1 MKVAAIQMV
10 SVSNPDINL
19 QTAKRLLQ
27 EAKSA
32 GADLAV
38 LPEYWSIMG
47 LRDTDKVAF
56 AEESGNGVLQNFLQQ
71 MARELQMMI
80 IGGTIPLK
88 STDSNKIYNACLVFD
103 RSGTQIARYDKIHLF
118 GFTNGDESYQ
128 ESNTIQEGNDIVSF
142 DSTIDG
148 IGTIGLG
155 ICYDLRFPELFRNMG
170 PCNLLVLPAAFTY
183 TTGQAHWEILLRAR
197 AIENQCYV
205 LASAQGGTHDS
216 GRRTWGHSMLIDPW
230 GKILNCLEE
239 GEGVV
244 VAELDMDAMQKIRSN
259 LPALKHRRFTC

>member
-1 MKVAAIQMV
+1 MKIAAIQMV
-10 SVSNPDINL
+10 SVADPAINI

-27 EAKSA
+27 QAKSE
-32 GADLAV
+32 GAELTV

-56 AEESGNGVLQNFLQQ
+56 AEEPGNGVLQNFLKQ
-71 MARELQMMI
+71 MAQELQVTI
-80 IGGTIPLK
+80 VGGTIPLQ
-88 STDSNKIYNACLVFD
+88 SSDSHKIYNACLVFD
-103 RSGTQIARYDKIHLF
+103 PSGTQIARYDKIHLF
-118 GFTNGDESYQ
+118 GFTNGEESYQ
-128 ESNTIQEGNDIVSF
+128 ESNTIQAGKDIVNF
-142 DSTIDG
+142 DSAVG
-148 IGTIGLG
+148 KVGLG

-170 PCNLLVLPAAFTY
+170 ACDLLVLPAAFTY

-197 AIENQCYV
+197 AIENQSYV

-230 GKILNCLEE
+230 GKVLSCLEE

-244 VAELDMDAMQKIRSN
+244 VADLDREVMQNIRNN

>member
-10 SVSNPDINL
+10 SVSTPDTNL
-19 QTAKRLLQ
+19 QTAERLLKL
-27 EAKSA
+27 AKA
-32 GADLAV
+32 QGAELAV

-56 AEESGNGVLQNFLQQ
+56 AEQPGKGALQTFLAQ
-71 MARELQMMI
+71 MAKDLQMTI
-80 IGGTIPLK
+80 VGGTIPLQ
-88 STDSNKIYNACLVFD
+88 SDDSHKIYNACLVFD
-103 RSGTQIARYDKIHLF
+103 PNGIQIARYDKIHLF
-118 GFTNGDESYQ
+118 GFTNGEESYQ
-128 ESNTIQEGNDIVSF
+128 ESNTIQAGNDIVSF
-142 DSTIDG
+142 DSTIG
-148 IGTIGLG
+148 KVGLG

-170 PCNLLVLPAAFTY
+170 AFSLLVLPAAFTY

-230 GKILNCLEE
+230 GKILNCLED

-244 VAELDMDAMQKIRSN
+244 IADLDMDAMQKIRNN
-259 LPALKHRRFTC
+259 LPALKHRRFACSS

>member
-10 SVSNPDINL
+10 SVSNPEINI
-19 QTAKRLLQ
+19 QTADRLLKL
-27 EAKSA
+27 AKSQ
-32 GADLAV
+32 GAELAV

-56 AEESGNGVLQNFLQQ
+56 AEQSGQGVLQTFLAQ
-71 MARELQMMI
+71 MAKDLQMTI

-88 STDSNKIYNACLVFD
+88 SDDSHKIYNACLVFD
-103 RSGTQIARYDKIHLF
+103 PNGIQIARYDKIHLF
-118 GFTNGDESYQ
+118 GFTNGEESYQ
-128 ESNTIQEGNDIVSF
+128 ESNTIQAGNDIVSF
-142 DSTIDG
+142 DSTIG
-148 IGTIGLG
+148 KIGLG

-170 PCNLLVLPAAFTY
+170 ACSLLVLPAAFTY

-230 GKILNCLEE
+230 GKVLNCLED

-244 VAELDMDAMQKIRSN
+244 IADLDMDAMQKIRNN
-259 LPALKHRRFTC
+259 LPALKHRRFAC

>member
-10 SVSNPDINL
+10 SVSNPDANL

-27 EAKSA
+27 QAKAA
-32 GADLAV
+32 GAELAV

-56 AEESGNGVLQNFLQQ
+56 AEQPGQGVLQGFLAQ
-71 MARELQMMI
+71 MARELQMTI

-88 STDSNKIYNACLVFD
+88 AGDSHKIYNACLVFD
-103 RSGTQIARYDKIHLF
+103 PRGVQIARYDKVHLF

-142 DSTIDG
+142 DSR
-148 IGTIGLG
+148 IGKIGLG
-155 ICYDLRFPELFRNMG
+155 VCYDLRFPELFRNMG
-170 PCNLLVLPAAFTY
+170 VCSLLVLPAAFTY

-230 GKILNCLEE
+230 GKVLNCQDE

-244 VAELDMDAMQKIRSN
+244 VADLDMDAMQKIRSN
-259 LPALKHRRFTC
+259 LPALKHRRFAC

>member
-10 SVSNPDINL
+10 SVSTPDTNL
-19 QTAKRLLQ
+19 QTAERLLKL
-27 EAKSA
+27 AKA
-32 GADLAV
+32 QGAELAV

-56 AEESGNGVLQNFLQQ
+56 AEQPGKGALQTFLAQ
-71 MARELQMMI
+71 MAKDLQMI
-80 IGGTIPLK
+80 IVGGTIPLR
-88 STDSNKIYNACLVFD
+88 SDDSHKIYNACLVFD
-103 RSGTQIARYDKIHLF
+103 PNGIQIARYDKIHLF
-118 GFTNGDESYQ
+118 GFTNGEESYQ
-128 ESNTIQEGNDIVSF
+128 ESNTIQAGNDIVSF
-142 DSTIDG
+142 DSA
-148 IGTIGLG
+148 IGKVGLG

-170 PCNLLVLPAAFTY
+170 ACSLLVLPAAFTY

-230 GKILNCLEE
+230 GKILNCLED

-244 VAELDMDAMQKIRSN
+244 IADLDMDAMQKIRNN
-259 LPALKHRRFTC
+259 LPALKHRRFACSP

>member
-1 MKVAAIQMV
+1 MMKIAAIQMV
-10 SVSNPDINL
+10 SVSHPDINI
-19 QTAKRLLQ
+19 QTAKRLL
-27 EAKSA
+27 ERAKLA
-32 GADLAV
+32 GAELAV

-47 LRDTDKVAF
+47 LRDTDKLAF
-56 AEESGNGVLQNFLQQ
+56 AEEAGLGVLQDFLSQ
-71 MARELQMMI
+71 MARELQMTI
-80 IGGTIPLK
+80 VGGTIPLK
-88 STDSNKIYNACLVFD
+88 SDDSHKIYNACLVFD
-103 RSGTQIARYDKIHLF
+103 RSGSQIARYDKIHLF
-118 GFTNGDESYQ
+118 GFTNGEESYQ

-142 DSTIDG
+142 DSM
-148 IGTIGLG
+148 IGKVGLG

-170 PCNLLVLPAAFTY
+170 ACNLLILPAAFTY

-230 GKILNCLEE
+230 GKVLNCLEE

-244 VAELDMDAMQKIRSN
+244 VTDLDLETIQKIRGN

>member
-1 MKVAAIQMV
+1 MMKITAIQMV
-10 SVSNPDINL
+10 SLADPATNI

-27 EAKSA
+27 QAKSA
-32 GADLAV
+32 GAELAV

-56 AEESGNGVLQNFLQQ
+56 AEEPGNGVLQNFLKQ
-71 MARELQMMI
+71 MAQELQMTI
-80 IGGTIPLK
+80 VGGTIPLQ
-88 STDSNKIYNACLVFD
+88 SSDSHKIYNACLVFD
-103 RSGTQIARYDKIHLF
+103 PSGTQIARYDKIHLF
-118 GFTNGDESYQ
+118 GFTNGEESYQ
-128 ESNTIQEGNDIVSF
+128 ESNTIQAGDEIVSF
-142 DSTIDG
+142 DSAVG
-148 IGTIGLG
+148 KVGLG

-170 PCNLLVLPAAFTY
+170 VCDLLVLPAAFTY

-230 GKILNCLEE
+230 GKVLSCLEE

-244 VAELDMDAMQKIRSN
+244 VADLDREAMQNIRNN
-259 LPALKHRRFTC
+259 LPALKHRRFAC

>member
-1 MKVAAIQMV
+1 MRVAAIQMV
-10 SVSNPDINL
+10 SVSNPDTNL

-27 EAKSA
+27 QAKTA
-32 GADLAV
+32 GAELAV

-56 AEESGNGVLQNFLQQ
+56 AEQPGHGVLQNFLAQ
-71 MARELQMMI
+71 MSRELQMTI
-80 IGGTIPLK
+80 VGGTIPLK
-88 STDSNKIYNACLVFD
+88 TGDSHKIYNACLVFD
-103 RSGTQIARYDKIHLF
+103 SGGVQIARYDKIHLF
-118 GFTNGDESYQ
+118 GFSNGEESYQ

-142 DSTIDG
+142 DSR
-148 IGTIGLG
+148 IGKIGLG
-155 ICYDLRFPELFRNMG
+155 ICYDLRFPELFRNMDV
-170 PCNLLVLPAAFTY
+170 CSLLVLPAAFTY

-230 GKILNCLEE
+230 GKVLNCQDE

-244 VAELDMDAMQKIRSN
+244 VVDLDMDAMQKIRSN
-259 LPALKHRRFTC
+259 LPALKHRRFAC

>member
-10 SVSNPDINL
+10 SASNPDANL
-19 QTAKRLLQ
+19 QTAHRLLQ
-27 EAKSA
+27 QAKA
-32 GADLAV
+32 EGANLAV

-47 LRDTDKVAF
+47 LRDTDKIAF
-56 AEESGNGVLQNFLQQ
+56 AEEPGNGVLQNFLKQIAQ
-71 MARELQMMI
+71 ELQMAI

-88 STDSNKIYNACLVFD
+88 SGDSSKIYNACLAFD
-103 RSGTQIARYDKIHLF
+103 RHGSQIARYDKIHLF
-118 GFTNGDESYQ
+118 GFINGEESYQ

-142 DSTIDG
+142 DSE
-148 IGTIGLG
+148 IGKIGLG
-155 ICYDLRFPELFRNMG
+155 VCYDLRFPELFRNMG
-170 PCNLLVLPAAFTY
+170 PCSLIVLPAAFTY

-230 GKILNCLEE
+230 GKIINCLDE

-244 VAELDMDAMQKIRSN
+244 SADLDVDVMQKIRTN

>member
-1 MKVAAIQMV
+1 MMKIAAIQMV
-10 SVSNPDINL
+10 SVSHPDINI

-27 EAKSA
+27 QAKLA
-32 GADLAV
+32 GAELAV

-47 LRDTDKVAF
+47 LRDTDKLAF
-56 AEESGNGVLQNFLQQ
+56 AEAPGDGVLQNFLKQ
-71 MARELQMMI
+71 MAHELQMTI
-80 IGGTIPLK
+80 IGGTIPLQ
-88 STDSNKIYNACLVFD
+88 SSDSHKIYNACLAFD
-103 RSGTQIARYDKIHLF
+103 PSGTQIARYDKIHLF
-118 GFTNGDESYQ
+118 GFTNGEESYQ
-128 ESNTIQEGNDIVSF
+128 ESNTIQEGNEIVSF
-142 DSTIDG
+142 DSNMG
-148 IGTIGLG
+148 KVGLG

-170 PCNLLVLPAAFTY
+170 ACNLLVLPAAFTY

-230 GKILNCLEE
+230 GKVLNCLEE

-244 VAELDMDAMQKIRSN
+244 ITDLDLEAIQKIRSN

>member
-10 SVSNPDINL
+10 SASNPDANL
-19 QTAKRLLQ
+19 QTAHRLLQ
-27 EAKSA
+27 QAKA
-32 GADLAV
+32 EGADLAV

-47 LRDTDKVAF
+47 LRDTDKIAF
-56 AEESGNGVLQNFLQQ
+56 AEEPGNGVLQNFLKQIAQ
-71 MARELQMMI
+71 ELQMAI

-88 STDSNKIYNACLVFD
+88 SGDSSKIYNACLAFD
-103 RSGTQIARYDKIHLF
+103 RHGSQIARYDKIHLF
-118 GFTNGDESYQ
+118 GFINGEESYQ

-142 DSTIDG
+142 DSE
-148 IGTIGLG
+148 IGKIGLG
-155 ICYDLRFPELFRNMG
+155 VCYDLRFPELFRNMG
-170 PCNLLVLPAAFTY
+170 PCSLIVLPAAFTY

-230 GKILNCLEE
+230 GKIINCLDE

-244 VAELDMDAMQKIRSN
+244 SADLDVDVMQKIRTN